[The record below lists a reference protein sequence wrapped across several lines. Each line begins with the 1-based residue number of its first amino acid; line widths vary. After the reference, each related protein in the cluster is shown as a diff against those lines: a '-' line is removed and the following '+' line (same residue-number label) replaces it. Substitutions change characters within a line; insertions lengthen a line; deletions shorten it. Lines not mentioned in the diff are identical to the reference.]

1 MSIPR
6 STDFRAAEPRPVW
19 SHKVTEILVIGNG
32 VHAAAPRAPVR
43 QLGGSQLAGARAVTS
58 HAAPS
63 R

>member
-1 MSIPR
+1 MSNPR
-6 STDFRAAEPRPVW
+6 STDSRAAEPRPFW

-32 VHAAAPRAPVR
+32 LRAAAPAR